1 MPSRPRALL
10 DADVLYSG
18 QIRNLVLQFAD
29 QEVISVSWTEAIERE
44 WLRNMEPR
52 TFDRI
57 RAHTLPLLRKHFPD
71 VLVRDVDQKKTDVG
85 RTDAKDVHV
94 ACAAVKIAPCTL
106 VSWNVKHFDAQA
118 LQKRDVSVATPDEFL
133 CGLFDANPALTV
145 DVAKKAA
152 ANLTKSA
159 PTWDAYLEVL
169 SNNCLKRFVERL
181 RRYRP
186 DDEDDTN
193 LVSTVTEAGD
203 GLRSDRATGCG
214 KK

>member
-1 MPSRPRALL
+1 MPSPPRALL

-18 QIRNLVLQFAD
+18 QVRNLILQLAA
-29 QEVISVSWTEAIERE
+29 QEVISVAWSEAIERE
-44 WLRNMEPR
+44 WLRNMAPR
-52 TFDRI
+52 TLNRI
-57 RAHTLPLLRKHFPD
+57 RVRTLPLLREHFPD
-71 VLVRDVDQKKTDVG
+71 AWVRDADEKADVG

-94 ACAAVKIAPCTL
+94 AAAAIKIAPSTL
-106 VSWNVKHFDAQA
+106 VSWNVKHFDVQA

-133 CGLFDANPALTV
+133 CGLFDANPALTM
-145 DVAKKAA
+145 DVAKNAA

-159 PTWDAYLEVL
+159 PTWDAYLAVL
-169 SNNCLKRFVERL
+169 SNNRLKRFVERL

-186 DDEDDTN
+186 GDEDDTN

-203 GLRSDRATGCG
+203 VPQSDRTTGRG